1 MARVLTMRILVTR
14 PREDAEDTAAR
25 LQALGH
31 RALIAPL
38 LEIRFRDGPEIALEG
53 VQAILATS
61 SNGVKALA
69 RRTRER
75 SVPLY
80 AVGAQTARTA
90 RDAGFTIVMDAEGD
104 GNALAA
110 GAAHWAK
117 PDAGPLLHAAGAQV
131 ESGLAATLTK
141 QGFDVRTLV
150 LYEAVAAE
158 ALPPEAAD
166 AVEQGELDATMHFS
180 PRSARTFA
188 ACVARAGLADHCT
201 SMAAFCI
208 SRATADALTPLTF
221 KAVHIAA
228 RPDQDALLALLG

>member
-1 MARVLTMRILVTR
+1 MRILVTR

-25 LQALGH
+25 LRALGH
-31 RALIAPL
+31 RVLIAPL
-38 LEIRFRDGPEIALEG
+38 LEVRFRDGPDVALEG

-61 SNGVKALA
+61 SNGVHALA

-90 RDAGFTIVMDAEGD
+90 RDAGFAIVMDAGGD

-110 GAAHWAK
+110 GATRWAK
-117 PDAGPLLHAAGAQV
+117 PGAGPLLHAAGAQV
-131 ESGLAATLTK
+131 QDGLAATLTR

-158 ALPPEAAD
+158 TLPPNVAD
-166 AVEQGELDATMHFS
+166 ALENGELDATMHFS
-180 PRSARTFA
+180 PRSARIFS
-188 ACVARAGLADHCT
+188 ACVARAGLSARC
-201 SMAAFCI
+201 AALTAYCI
-208 SRATADALTPLTF
+208 SRATADALAPLTF
-221 KAVHIAA
+221 RAVHVAA
-228 RPDQDALLALLG
+228 RPDQDALLALLD